1 MLQYMT
7 GVDQRDTGIGKV
19 AEFTHLLAM
28 INVIKLQGID
38 VDKTWDKL
46 SAATQVQLQFILIL
60 AESSGLVRIGH
71 WSIKCE
77 C

>member
-1 MLQYMT
+1 
-7 GVDQRDTGIGKV
+7 
-19 AEFTHLLAM
+19 
-28 INVIKLQGID
+28 
-38 VDKTWDKL
+38 
-46 SAATQVQLQFILIL
+46 VQLQFILML